1 MKKQLWLILPVLG
14 LLASCGENSSITPS
28 STVPEN
34 DSSVTSN
41 QIVDRFDQS
50 TNFYAIDMDYI
61 MTYEGSRVSTGVESK
76 KVYLGKDK
84 DGFDVKVEF
93 MIGYFTSISSLEN
106 NSKEETTSYSIYH
119 SPNKTYTLMPDSSY
133 KVQDANHDIKP
144 YLCPF
149 DFAKLTAM
157 EEEQDGFE
165 TIVSAKVADADVSS
179 FLGNSIKDSSNI
191 TNMECSLTFY
201 ASDATLE
208 EVTLSYKKGSYSLR
222 QTFSF
227 DTTNS
232 LLALPA

>member
-1 MKKQLWLILPVLG
+1 
-14 LLASCGENSSITPS
+14 
-28 STVPEN
+28 
-34 DSSVTSN
+34 
-41 QIVDRFDQS
+41 
-50 TNFYAIDMDYI
+50 
-61 MTYEGSRVSTGVESK
+61 
-76 KVYLGKDK
+76 
-84 DGFDVKVEF
+84 
-93 MIGYFTSISSLEN
+93 
-106 NSKEETTSYSIYH
+106 
-119 SPNKTYTLMPDSSY
+119 MPDSSY

-201 ASDATLE
+201 AADATLE